1 MVTRSNRG
9 RWLIKTSAV
18 ITVLLGLVFAG
29 LGGWLAV
36 LGGSV
41 YYVLAGVALIATGLL
56 IWRGNPNGVRLY
68 AGILAGTTIWAIWEV
83 GFDGWAL
90 IPRIVAPAALGLWLC
105 SPWLAGRL
113 DAEAGVSGR
122 VATRRALSGMA
133 ICAGLILGV
142 FATGYAT
149 TAQRFVQEGAYP
161 DIRGTRLAAN
171 MVTSGEAANDW
182 RFYGRTVDGDRFA
195 PQSQI
200 TPRNVA
206 KLTQAWSFSTGDLP
220 RAGENSRGREFSF
233 EATPIKIG
241 NSLYFCT
248 PHHDVVALDATTGKQ
263 RWRFVPGGDMSKNTY
278 QACRG
283 VSYFD
288 APAGQPCPH
297 RIISTESS
305 TPKLVALDADTG
317 KRCPAF
323 GRNGTVDLRDG
334 LGEVPPGFHFISSP
348 PLVMNNRIM
357 LSGWVYDNQSVQ
369 EPSGVV
375 RAFDA
380 VTGKLSWSWDVGRN
394 PSNKP
399 LSKGETFTRGTP
411 NAWGV
416 YTADPALNLVYIP
429 TGIAT
434 PDYFGG
440 HRRSFDDKYNTSV
453 VALDMTTGL
462 ERWHFQLVHHDI
474 WDFDVP
480 IGPSLVDLPGPGGT
494 TVPALVQT
502 SKQGQ
507 LFLLNR
513 RNGHPI
519 ARVEELPVP
528 AGHLPGE
535 RYSPT
540 QPFSVGMPSL
550 TPPKMV
556 ATKTWGMTP
565 IDQALCRIQLAGMR
579 NDGLFTPSGL
589 DKPVLGDPA
598 FDGVM
603 DWYGATIDPTRK
615 VLYANYMEMPFIFRT
630 YTRADALRRKLF
642 KPWAGWGHPYPQPLF
657 NNNPQHGLPY
667 AQVVEPWLGIFGAP
681 CVAPPWGMMK
691 AIDLV
696 SRKVVWS
703 RPVGTTANMGPHN
716 IRIPFGLPT
725 GIFMMGGNIAT
736 QGGLV
741 FMGATSDQ
749 RFRAFDARTGRTLW
763 STELP
768 AGGNAT
774 PLSYIG
780 QDGRQYVVIAVGG
793 HGGLRSRNGDS
804 VVAFALPA
812 ARLKKVPVK
821 DGLNR

>member
-1 MVTRSNRG
+1 MDHKMRG
-9 RWLIKTSAV
+9 RWLVVTTAV
-18 ITVLLGLVFAG
+18 VTILLGIVLLG
-29 LGGWLAV
+29 LGGWLAA

-41 YYVLAGVALIATGLL
+41 YYLLAGLGLVASGVLILRGRRSGIHVYVAVLAATVVWALWEAGL
-56 IWRGNPNGVRLY
+56 
-68 AGILAGTTIWAIWEV
+68 
-83 GFDGWAL
+83 DGWAL
-90 IPRIVAPAALGLWLC
+90 IPRIVAPAVLGLWLC
-105 SPWLAGRL
+105 TPWIAGRL
-113 DAEAGVSGR
+113 DRQAGVTGSA
-122 VATRRALSGMA
+122 ATWRSLAGMA
-133 ICAGLILGV
+133 ICALLIAGV
-142 FATGYAT
+142 FAAGYAT
-149 TAQRFVQEGAYP
+149 TAQRFEQGSPYPAARGAA
-161 DIRGTRLAAN
+161 LA
-171 MVTSGEAANDW
+171 TDGPSDDW
-182 RFYGRTVDGDRFA
+182 RYYGRSAGGERFA
-195 PQSQI
+195 PQTQI
-200 TPRNVA
+200 TPQNVSQL
-206 KLTQAWSFSTGDLP
+206 KPAWSFSTGDLP

-233 EATPIKIG
+233 EATPIKVG
-241 NSLYFCT
+241 DSLYFCT

-263 RWRFVPGGDMSKNTY
+263 RWRYVAGGDMSKNIY

-288 APAGQPCPH
+288 APAGQACPH
-297 RIISTESS
+297 RIIATESA
-305 TPKLVALDADTG
+305 TPKLFELDADTG
-317 KRCPAF
+317 KLCRSF
-323 GRNGTVDLRDG
+323 GQGGAVDLRDG
-334 LGEVPPGFHFISSP
+334 LGDVPPGFHFISSP

-357 LSGWVYDNQSVQ
+357 LSGWVYDDQSVQ

-380 VTGKLSWSWDVGRN
+380 VTGKLSWAWDVGRSPTN
-394 PSNKP
+394 RP
-399 LSKGETFTRGTP
+399 LGKNEIFTRGTP

-440 HRRSFDDKYNTSV
+440 RRRPFDDKYNTSV

-480 IGPSLVDLPGPGGT
+480 IGPSLVDLPGPNGST
-494 TVPALVQT
+494 IPALVQT

-507 LFLLNR
+507 LFLLDR

-519 ARVEELPVP
+519 AKVEERPVP
-528 AGHLPGE
+528 GGHLPGE
-535 RYSPT
+535 RYAPT
-540 QPFSVGMPSL
+540 QPFSVGMPNL

-565 IDQALCRIQLAGMR
+565 IDQALCRIELAGMR

-603 DWYGATIDPTRK
+603 DWYGGTIDPVRK
-615 VLYANYMEMPFIFRT
+615 LLYTNSMEMPFVFTT
-630 YTRADALRRKLF
+630 YTRADALKKKLF

-667 AQVVEPWLGIFGAP
+667 AQVVKPWLGAFGAP
-681 CVAPPWGMMK
+681 CVAPPWGTLK

-696 SRKVVWS
+696 ARKVVWS

-716 IRIPFGLPT
+716 FRIPFGLPT

-736 QGGLV
+736 ASGLV

-749 RFRAFDARTGRTLW
+749 QFRAFDARTGRTLW
-763 STELP
+763 STALP

-774 PLSYIG
+774 PLSYTG
-780 QDGRQYVVIAVGG
+780 RDGRQYVVIAAGG

-804 VVAFALPA
+804 VIAFALPKA
-812 ARLKKVPVK
+812 AQ
-821 DGLNR
+821 